1 MVMIDGVSSATCLGP
16 VCFSTKHEL
25 ENSRSGLDINQPNL
39 YEWGS
44 LTLRLISTSAYAI
57 YDNLTTFTVPTRST
71 VALYLLAAFG
81 MAAALQKAML
91 IIKGRHRT
99 LLEQKTEAKAE
110 TTTIVNLNNTVRV
123 EPAARTSSDIPD
135 HQPKQDKARPDPSD
149 QYGVLTRQQGVKE
162 PLEDY
167 CNEVRRVRNIF
178 TSDDMIKYIFVRGL
192 ADEILRK

>member
-1 MVMIDGVSSATCLGP
+1 
-16 VCFSTKHEL
+16 
-25 ENSRSGLDINQPNL
+25 
-39 YEWGS
+39 
-44 LTLRLISTSAYAI
+44 
-57 YDNLTTFTVPTRST
+57 
-71 VALYLLAAFG
+71 

-149 QYGVLTRQQGVKE
+149 QYGVLTRHQRVKE

-167 CNEVRRVRNIF
+167 CKEVRRVRNIF
-178 TSDDMIKYIFVRGL
+178 INDDMLKYIFVRGL
-192 ADEILRK
+192 ADEILRKEVLMESIRNKNMTLDDLITKTRELKKILQEAERISSDYNSKHQPYES